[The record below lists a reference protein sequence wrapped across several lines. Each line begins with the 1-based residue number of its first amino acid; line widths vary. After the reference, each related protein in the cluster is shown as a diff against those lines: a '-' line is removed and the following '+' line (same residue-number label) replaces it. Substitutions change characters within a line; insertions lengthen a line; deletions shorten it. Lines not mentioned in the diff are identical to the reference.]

1 MTGGEQH
8 VSIWSMPERQ
18 GRGPRPAYSRA
29 QITEAAIRIADA
41 EGLEAASMRR
51 IAADLGTGAMSL
63 YRYVPSR
70 DDLIDLM
77 IDHALLEM
85 DTPDRPTGDWRADL
99 TLIAENTRA
108 VWRRHPWL
116 AGLHRPR
123 ITLGPNRLRLL
134 EFAFGVLD
142 VGIPIDKMLILLD
155 MLNGYVER
163 VVRGEIEWTREM
175 QENGMTPERWMMQSA
190 PYVRE
195 LLDTGRYPMFE
206 RIVRDARLPHMDREE
221 QFRYG
226 LDRVL
231 DCIAGA
237 LPPSAARHPRQEHHE
252 GP

>member
-1 MTGGEQH
+1 MAGGERQ
-8 VSIWSMPERQ
+8 VSIWSIPERQ

-41 EGLEAASMRR
+41 DGLDAASMRR

-70 DDLIDLM
+70 DDLLDLM
-77 IDHALLEM
+77 VDSVLLVREI
-85 DTPDRPTGDWRADL
+85 PDRPSGDWRADL
-99 TLIAENTRA
+99 TLIAENTREM
-108 VWRRHPWL
+108 WLRHPWL
-116 AGLHRPR
+116 AGLHRSR
-123 ITLGPNRLRLL
+123 ASYGPNRLRLL
-134 EFAFGVLD
+134 EFAFGALD
-142 VGIPIDKMLILLD
+142 VGIPVDEMLILLD

-175 QENGMTPERWMMQSA
+175 RQSGMTPERWMTESG

-206 RIVRDARLPHMDREE
+206 RIVKDARLPHMTPEQ

-226 LDRVL
+226 LNHVL
-231 DCIAGA
+231 DRIAGA
-237 LPPSAARHPRQEHHE
+237 LPTP
-252 GP
+252 

>member
-1 MTGGEQH
+1 MTDGERH
-8 VSIWSMPERQ
+8 VSIWSVPERQ

-51 IAADLGTGAMSL
+51 IAAELGTGAMSL

-70 DDLIDLM
+70 DDLIELM
-77 IDHALLEM
+77 VDHVLLET
-85 DTPDRPTGDWRADL
+85 DIPERPSGDWRADL

-108 VWRRHPWL
+108 VWRGHTWL
-116 AGLHRPR
+116 VGLHRPR
-123 ITLGPNRLRLL
+123 AAFGPNRLRLT
-134 EFAFGVLD
+134 EFAFGALD
-142 VGIPIDKMLILLD
+142 VGIPIDDMVALLE

-163 VVRGEIEWTREM
+163 TVRSEIEWMRELR
-175 QENGMTPERWMMQSA
+175 QSGMTPERWMLHSA

-195 LLDTGRYPMFE
+195 LLDSGRYPMFE
-206 RIVRDARLPHMDREE
+206 RIVKDARLPHMSGEE

-226 LDRVL
+226 LERVL

-237 LPPSAARHPRQEHHE
+237 LP
-252 GP
+252 GPP